1 MMLRALAVMLCMAL
15 ALPCMA
21 QSTAAAAAAAAAA
34 APRTA
39 IPYKQEKQG
48 GGSAVFQSVA
58 GLILASLAA
67 YGIVLGLKKMKNVPG
82 SPLRK
87 ERRMTLVESTRLS
100 RRSMLHVVD
109 YRGEELL
116 LAESEHGLT
125 LVSSRPAPGAAD
137 A

>member
-15 ALPCMA
+15 AQACLA
-21 QSTAAAAAAAAAA
+21 QPAASAAPAAA

-48 GGSAVFQSVA
+48 GGSAAFQGVA

-82 SPLRK
+82 NPLRR

-125 LVSSRPAPGAAD
+125 VVSSRPAPGAAD

>member
-21 QSTAAAAAAAAAA
+21 QSTPAPAPAAA

-39 IPYKQEKQG
+39 IPYKQEEQG

-125 LVSSRPAPGAAD
+125 LVSSRPAAGAAD